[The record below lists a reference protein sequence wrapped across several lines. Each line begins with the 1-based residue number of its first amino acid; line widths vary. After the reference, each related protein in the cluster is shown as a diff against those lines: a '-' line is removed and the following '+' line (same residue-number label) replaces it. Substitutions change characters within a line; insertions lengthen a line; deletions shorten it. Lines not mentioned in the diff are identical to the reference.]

1 MVLMGKQA
9 VDDDANQ
16 TGQFL
21 AALLDWPQATFASR
35 LELLGGEI
43 RVDRETDHGIETL
56 RLPLPAVVTT
66 DLRLNEPRYASMAG
80 IMKARK
86 KTLDV
91 IPCAELGVSLEPRV
105 QTIRYHSADTQRRC
119 ERLHSVDEL
128 VDRLRE
134 NVGQLAGT
142 K

>member
-1 MVLMGKQA
+1 MGKQA

-86 KTLDV
+86 KPLDV
-91 IPCAELGVSLEPRV
+91 IAC
-105 QTIRYHSADTQRRC
+105 RRAGRAAGAARPNHPLPFRRHAAPLRAVC
-119 ERLHSVDEL
+119 NPSTSYRPLAN
-128 VDRLRE
+128 RLRSST
-134 NVGQLAGT
+134 GR
-142 K
+142 